1 MPDEQPKLRPIEML
15 PVQTSAGQRFLLRD
29 PQRLSAQE
37 IVVPADLAF
46 LLAQFDGT
54 RTVREAQVSYV
65 RRFGSLIT
73 TDKINDLLRQI
84 DEALLLDTE
93 RFRKFA
99 ARIEEEFKSQPTR
112 AAAHAGRSYPEGAA
126 AFIQTWQ
133 PRLEAATPPDDFALD
148 DRRPALIAPHYDMNN
163 AAEAYAAA
171 YALLQ
176 QVSRPD
182 VVIILGTAHNERQS
196 PFILTRKPF
205 ETPFGALETDPRI
218 IDALAETAAFD
229 PFADEFVHRDE
240 HSIEFQAALLHFL
253 YRDAEEPPRI
263 VPILCGGY
271 HRRNGGFANPADVEP
286 VNTFLETLRD
296 AVAADNRRIAL
307 IASADLSHIGARF
320 GQPPPLTQAHLD
332 MARRHD
338 MAVLDRA
345 MRGDAANLYFTIAE
359 VKDRY
364 NVCGFPCIYALLRA
378 LPIKEGRLL
387 SYKQATEPQTQSCVS
402 FASVGMR

>member
-1 MPDEQPKLRPIEML
+1 MF
-15 PVQTSAGQRFLLRD
+15 PVQTTAGQHFLLRD
-29 PQRLSAQE
+29 PQRLSTRE
-37 IVVPADLAF
+37 VVVPPDVAF
-46 LLAQFDGT
+46 LLTQFDGT

-84 DEALLLDTE
+84 DESLLLDTE

-99 ARIEEEFKSQPTR
+99 AEIEEKFRAQPTR
-112 AAAHAGRSYPEGAA
+112 AAAHAGQSYPEGAA

-133 PRLEAATPPDDFALD
+133 PRLEAATPPTDFALD
-148 DRRPALIAPHYDMNN
+148 ERRPALIAPHYDMNG
-163 AAEAYAAA
+163 AAEVYAAA

-176 QVSRPD
+176 QVPRPD
-182 VVIILGTAHNERQS
+182 VVVILGTAHNGGQS

-205 ETPFGALETDPRI
+205 ETPFGALETDPSL
-218 IDALAETAAFD
+218 IDALAEPAQFD

-253 YRDAEEPPRI
+253 YRDADEPPRI
-263 VPILCGGY
+263 VPLLCGGY
-271 HRRNGGFANPADVEP
+271 HRRNGGFTNPADVAP

-296 AVAADNRRIAL
+296 AVAGDNRRIAL
-307 IASADLSHIGARF
+307 IASADLSHVGARF
-320 GQPPPLTQAHLD
+320 GQPPPLTRTHLD

-345 MRGDAANLYFTIAE
+345 TRGDAANLYFTIAE

-364 NVCGFPCIYALLRA
+364 NVCGFPCIYALLRT
-378 LPIKEGRLL
+378 LPIEEGRLL
-387 SYKQATEPQTQSCVS
+387 TYKQATEPQTQSCVS
-402 FASVGMR
+402 FGSVALT

>member
-1 MPDEQPKLRPIEML
+1 ML

-54 RTVREAQVSYV
+54 RSVREAQVSYV

-99 ARIEEEFKSQPTR
+99 ARIEEEFRSQPTR

-126 AFIQTWQ
+126 AFIQAWQ
-133 PRLEAATPPDDFALD
+133 PRLEAASPPEDFALD
-148 DRRPALIAPHYDMNN
+148 ERRPALIAPHYDMNN

-176 QVSRPD
+176 QVPQPD
-182 VVIILGTAHNERQS
+182 VVIILGTAHNGRQS

-205 ETPFGALETDPRI
+205 ETFLGALETDPQI
-218 IDALAETAAFD
+218 IDALAESAQFD

-253 YRDAEEPPRI
+253 YRDADEPPRI
-263 VPILCGGY
+263 VPLLCGGY
-271 HRRNGGFANPADVEP
+271 HRRNGGFVNPPDVEP
-286 VNTFLETLRD
+286 VNTFLETLRATIAED
-296 AVAADNRRIAL
+296 TRCIAL

-345 MRGDAANLYFTIAE
+345 MRGDATNLYFTIAE
-359 VKDRY
+359 VQDRY
-364 NVCGFPCIYALLRA
+364 NVCGFPCIYALLRT

>member
-1 MPDEQPKLRPIEML
+1 MTYEKPKLRPVEMF
-15 PVQTSAGQRFLLRD
+15 PVQTTAGQQFLLRD
-29 PQRLSAQE
+29 PQRLSTRE
-37 IVVPADLAF
+37 VIVPPDVAF
-46 LLAQFDGT
+46 LLTQFDGT

-73 TDKINDLLRQI
+73 TDRINDLLRQI

-99 ARIEEEFKSQPTR
+99 AETEEKFRAQPTR
-112 AAAHAGRSYPEGAA
+112 VAAHAGQSYPEGAA

-133 PRLEAATPPDDFALD
+133 PRLEAATPPTDFALD
-148 DRRPALIAPHYDMNN
+148 ERRPALIAPHYDMNG
-163 AAEAYAAA
+163 AAEAYTAAC
-171 YALLQ
+171 ALLQ
-176 QVSRPD
+176 QVPQPD
-182 VVIILGTAHNERQS
+182 VVVILGTAHNARQS

-205 ETPFGALETDPRI
+205 ETPFGALETDPSL
-218 IDALAETAAFD
+218 IDALAEPAQFD

-253 YRDAEEPPRI
+253 YRDADEPPRI

-271 HRRNGGFANPADVEP
+271 HRRNGGFVNPADVEP
-286 VNTFLETLRD
+286 VNTFLTTLHD
-296 AVAADNRRIAL
+296 ILAADDRRIAL

-345 MRGDAANLYFTIAE
+345 MRGDTANLYFTIAE

-364 NVCGFPCIYALLRA
+364 NVCGFPCIYALLRT

-387 SYKQATEPQTQSCVS
+387 TYKQATEPQTQSCVS
-402 FASVGMR
+402 FGSVGVR

>member
-1 MPDEQPKLRPIEML
+1 MPDQQPKLRPL
-15 PVQTSAGQRFLLRD
+15 DFFPVQTTAGQRFLLRD
-29 PQRLSAQE
+29 PQRLSARE

-46 LLAQFDGT
+46 LLTQFDGT

-73 TDKINDLLRQI
+73 TDKIGDLLRQL

-99 ARIEEEFKSQPTR
+99 AEIESEFRAKPTR

-126 AFIQTWQ
+126 AFIQTWE
-133 PRLEAATPPDDFALD
+133 PRLEAANPPDDFELD
-148 DRRPALIAPHYDMNN
+148 HRRPALIAPHYDMNG
-163 AAEAYAAA
+163 AADAYALA

-176 QVSRPD
+176 NAPSPD
-182 VVIILGTAHNERQS
+182 VVVILGTAHNSHQS
-196 PFILTRKPF
+196 PFILTKKPF
-205 ETPFGALETDPRI
+205 ETPFGALETDPQI
-218 IDALAETAAFD
+218 IDALAKAAAFD

-240 HSIEFQAALLHFL
+240 HSVEFQAALLHFL

-263 VPILCGGY
+263 VPLLCGGY
-271 HRRNGGFANPADVEP
+271 HRRNNGFANPADVEP

-296 AVAADNRRIAL
+296 AVAEDNRRIAL

-320 GQPPPLTQAHLD
+320 GQPPPLTRAHLD
-332 MARRHD
+332 LARRHD

-345 MRGDAANLYFTIAE
+345 MRGDAVNLYFTIAE

-364 NVCGFPCIYALLRA
+364 NVCGFPCIYALLRT
-378 LPIKEGRLL
+378 LPIRDGRLL

-402 FASVGMR
+402 FGSVGVR

>member
-1 MPDEQPKLRPIEML
+1 MPDEKPKLRPVEMF
-15 PVQTSAGQRFLLRD
+15 PVQTTVGQQFLLRD
-29 PQRLSAQE
+29 PQRLSTRE
-37 IVVPADLAF
+37 VVVPPDVAF
-46 LLAQFDGT
+46 LLTQFDGT

-84 DEALLLDTE
+84 DESLLLDTE

-99 ARIEEEFKSQPTR
+99 AEIEEKFRAQPTR
-112 AAAHAGRSYPEGAA
+112 AAAHAGQSYPEGAA
-126 AFIQTWQ
+126 AFIQAWQ
-133 PRLEAATPPDDFALD
+133 PRLEAATPPNDFALD
-148 DRRPALIAPHYDMNN
+148 ERRPALIAPHYDMNG
-163 AAEAYAAA
+163 AADAYAAA

-176 QVSRPD
+176 QVPQPD
-182 VVIILGTAHNERQS
+182 VVVILGTAHNGRQS

-205 ETPFGALETDPRI
+205 ETPFGALETDPSL
-218 IDALAETAAFD
+218 IDALAEAAAFD

-253 YRDAEEPPRI
+253 YREADEPPRI

-271 HRRNGGFANPADVEP
+271 HRRNGGFTNPADVEP
-286 VNTFLETLRD
+286 VNTFLETLR
-296 AVAADNRRIAL
+296 ATVAEDTRRIAL

-345 MRGDAANLYFTIAE
+345 MRGDTANLYFTIAE

-364 NVCGFPCIYALLRA
+364 NVCGFPCIYALLRT

>member
-1 MPDEQPKLRPIEML
+1 ML

-99 ARIEEEFKSQPTR
+99 ARIEEEFGSQPTR

-126 AFIQTWQ
+126 AFIQAWQ
-133 PRLEAATPPDDFALD
+133 PRLEAASPPDDFALD
-148 DRRPALIAPHYDMNN
+148 ERRPALIAPHYDMNN

-176 QVSRPD
+176 QVPQPD
-182 VVIILGTAHNERQS
+182 VVIILGTAHNGGQS

-205 ETPFGALETDPRI
+205 ETPFGALETDSRI
-218 IDALAETAAFD
+218 IDALAESAQSD
-229 PFADEFVHRDE
+229 PFADEFLHRDE

-253 YRDAEEPPRI
+253 YRETEEPPKI

-345 MRGDAANLYFTIAE
+345 MRGDGANLYFTIAE

-378 LPIKEGRLL
+378 LPIREGRLL
-387 SYKQATEPQTQSCVS
+387 NYKQATEPQTQSCVS
-402 FASVGMR
+402 FATVGLSEGR